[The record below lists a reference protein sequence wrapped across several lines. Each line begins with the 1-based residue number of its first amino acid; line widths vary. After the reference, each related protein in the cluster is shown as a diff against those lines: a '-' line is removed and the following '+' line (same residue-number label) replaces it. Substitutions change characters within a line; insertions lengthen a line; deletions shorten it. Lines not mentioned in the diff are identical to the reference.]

1 MRTAILL
8 LVCVF
13 TSAIAWAETYGDW
26 EYVVSG
32 NNATITKYNGRTNTT
47 TINIPNKVGN
57 GSNQKTVTAINDDV
71 FSGRTRVRTI
81 NIQATNLNTIG
92 NDVFSGCTSLRS
104 ITIPASVTSIGNNVF
119 SGCTSLSSITF
130 ANGTQLMT
138 IGDNAFSGCTK
149 LSSVTIPTN
158 VTSIGDYAFDGC
170 TSLTSITIP
179 RYVTSIGSNPFSG
192 CTKLTTISVNTNNSS
207 FKAVDNVLMNKAG
220 TQLIAY
226 PAGKTGTS
234 YTVPTSVTTIGN
246 KAFDSCSKLTS
257 IIIPANVTA
266 IGSNAFSGCTNLK
279 SIYMLSDQP
288 DLSYAGIP
296 AGCTVYIYGTGN
308 NYANQ
313 IHIGKVTTGTNVTA
327 TVSSTPTGISSP
339 VITYNNTD
347 YYAEGTTF
355 TLGYSGTGSNV
366 VYTAT
371 KTNGG
376 TDVTSDVISS
386 TTLTMPIYDVT
397 VNATVSNQIPV
408 TITAG
413 STSKEYNGTPLTYG
427 NFEVNGLPDGDNHT
441 FTVTMTSESE
451 ITNVGSTSNVIATVD
466 GVTVSS
472 TQATQV
478 GNYLVTIEAGTLEV
492 TPKAITVKADDM
504 EKVYDNNA
512 TNPGSYTATVTG
524 AEAGDS
530 FTAYTVSRATGETVG
545 PYTITPAPSGT
556 YTPVEGK
563 ENTYLQGNYEVKY
576 VTGTFTI
583 KPAAITVT
591 ADNNNKVY
599 DNDPT
604 NPASYTATVTGLS
617 EGETFTAY
625 TVSRATGEAVGP
637 YTITAAPSGTY
648 TAVEGKEN
656 TYLQGNY
663 EVKYVT
669 GTFTITPAAIKITAD
684 NKTKVYDNNAT
695 TDPQL
700 TATVTGA
707 VEGDEINYTLSRAAG
722 QAVNEYEIAV
732 TAGSNPNYTV
742 TVEGAKFTIT
752 PAAIKIT
759 ADNKTKVYDNNAT
772 TDPQLTA
779 TVTGKPENGVALSYS
794 LSRAEGQD
802 VDEYDITVTA
812 AANSNPNYTVTVEKG
827 KFKINPAAI
836 TIKADDKTKTYDNN
850 ATTDPQ
856 LTATVTGK
864 PTNGV
869 APSYSLNRTAG
880 QNVGEY
886 DIIVTAAANSNQNY
900 TVTVEKGKFK
910 INPAAITIKADDK
923 SKVYD
928 NDATTDPQLTAT
940 VTGAVEGDEINYTLS
955 REAGQAVGNY
965 AITVTTGTN
974 PNYTVSVEGGNFKIT
989 EKSITIK
996 ADDKTKVYDNDKST
1010 DPELTA
1016 TVTGAAEGD
1025 KINYSLSREDG
1036 QNVDDYIIT
1045 VEEGSNP
1052 NYTVTVEAGT
1062 FSITPAAITIS
1073 ADDKTKVYDNDASTD
1088 PELTA
1093 TVTGAVEGDEI
1104 NYSLSR
1110 EDGQDVDDYDITVT
1124 AGSNPN
1130 YTVNVEAGTFSI
1142 TPAEIT
1148 ISADDKTKVYDN
1160 DASTDPELTATV
1172 TGAVEGDE
1180 INYSLSREDGQDVD
1194 DYDITVTAGSNPN
1207 YTVNVEAGTFSITPA
1222 EITISADDKTKVYD
1236 NDASTDPELTATIT
1250 GAVEGDEINY
1260 SLSRE
1265 DGQDVDD
1272 YDITVTVEEG
1282 SNPNYT
1288 VNVEAGTFS
1297 ITPAEITI
1305 KADDKTK
1312 VYGETDPE
1320 LTATVT
1326 GTVEGDEIN
1335 YSLSREDG
1343 QNVGD
1348 YAITVTAG
1356 TNPNYSVNVESG
1368 NFLITQKSITIKADD
1383 QTKVY
1388 DNDESTD
1395 PELTATVTGAVEGD
1409 KINYTLS
1416 REAGQSIGDY
1426 AITVTAG
1433 TNPNYTVIV
1442 EGGTLTIVASTK
1454 ALIISSA
1461 TRSWEYD
1468 AQTHKEDVYTVTYN
1482 GTEIPADDTGKIFT
1496 LGTGDVVT
1504 ITPTAEEVK
1513 NVGDKV
1519 KNTFTYT
1526 LTNADQYANIIAR
1539 FGTLT
1544 IVQKTITI
1552 AGVKAKDK
1560 VYDGERT
1567 ATLDFTNAVIN
1578 GKIDGEDLTFTA
1590 SGLFNTKD
1598 VGKKKTVSIVDVTL
1612 RGKDKGNYKFAT
1624 TGSQR
1629 TTVAGVTE
1637 RPLVVTANEKTIS
1650 YGDDAAND
1658 DVSYD
1663 GFAENEDLSVLSG
1676 TLRYT
1681 YNSAK
1686 DGTGITYTANSPVGT
1701 YYIIPSGLYNENYS
1715 ITYAAGIL
1723 TVEAKDIDYED
1734 GIITQ
1739 DENGYTVDIDESMSS
1754 ANPLPK
1760 EVGPDYLTYSR
1771 TLKAPGNSEGDKTID
1786 GNAANLFTVCLPFT
1800 PETGTTVKYYTLGS
1814 VVSGA
1819 NGTSLNFE
1827 EVEAPTAN
1835 TPYLVA
1841 VMGST
1846 NFTESCNNIAV
1857 TSTEIASTTV
1867 DGYTFKGTFTGLT
1880 NAEAES
1886 KYILQHGGK
1895 WGQVPE
1901 GNANVYLPPFR
1912 AYIESG
1918 SNARSLDSSIGDGS
1932 TSIRYI
1938 HTTDADGTEQWY
1950 DMNGRKLD
1958 KQPTIKGVYIHNGR
1972 KEVIK

>member
-1 MRTAILL
+1 M
-8 LVCVF
+8 
-13 TSAIAWAETYGDW
+13 
-26 EYVVSG
+26 
-32 NNATITKYNGRTNTT
+32 
-47 TINIPNKVGN
+47 
-57 GSNQKTVTAINDDV
+57 VT
-71 FSGRTRVRTI
+71 G
-81 NIQATNLNTIG
+81 
-92 NDVFSGCTSLRS
+92 
-104 ITIPASVTSIGNNVF
+104 
-119 SGCTSLSSITF
+119 
-130 ANGTQLMT
+130 
-138 IGDNAFSGCTK
+138 K
-149 LSSVTIPTN
+149 PTN
-158 VTSIGDYAFDGC
+158 GVA
-170 TSLTSITIP
+170 P
-179 RYVTSIGSNPFSG
+179 
-192 CTKLTTISVNTNNSS
+192 
-207 FKAVDNVLMNKAG
+207 
-220 TQLIAY
+220 
-226 PAGKTGTS
+226 S
-234 YTVPTSVTTIGN
+234 Y
-246 KAFDSCSKLTS
+246 
-257 IIIPANVTA
+257 
-266 IGSNAFSGCTNLK
+266 NL
-279 SIYMLSDQP
+279 
-288 DLSYAGIP
+288 
-296 AGCTVYIYGTGN
+296 
-308 NYANQ
+308 
-313 IHIGKVTTGTNVTA
+313 
-327 TVSSTPTGISSP
+327 
-339 VITYNNTD
+339 
-347 YYAEGTTF
+347 
-355 TLGYSGTGSNV
+355 
-366 VYTAT
+366 
-371 KTNGG
+371 
-376 TDVTSDVISS
+376 
-386 TTLTMPIYDVT
+386 
-397 VNATVSNQIPV
+397 
-408 TITAG
+408 
-413 STSKEYNGTPLTYG
+413 
-427 NFEVNGLPDGDNHT
+427 
-441 FTVTMTSESE
+441 
-451 ITNVGSTSNVIATVD
+451 
-466 GVTVSS
+466 
-472 TQATQV
+472 
-478 GNYLVTIEAGTLEV
+478 
-492 TPKAITVKADDM
+492 
-504 EKVYDNNA
+504 
-512 TNPGSYTATVTG
+512 
-524 AEAGDS
+524 
-530 FTAYTVSRATGETVG
+530 SRATGQNVG
-545 PYTITPAPSGT
+545 
-556 YTPVEGK
+556 
-563 ENTYLQGNYEVKY
+563 
-576 VTGTFTI
+576 
-583 KPAAITVT
+583 
-591 ADNNNKVY
+591 
-599 DNDPT
+599 
-604 NPASYTATVTGLS
+604 
-617 EGETFTAY
+617 
-625 TVSRATGEAVGP
+625 
-637 YTITAAPSGTY
+637 
-648 TAVEGKEN
+648 
-656 TYLQGNY
+656 
-663 EVKYVT
+663 
-669 GTFTITPAAIKITAD
+669 
-684 NKTKVYDNNAT
+684 
-695 TDPQL
+695 
-700 TATVTGA
+700 
-707 VEGDEINYTLSRAAG
+707 
-722 QAVNEYEIAV
+722 
-732 TAGSNPNYTV
+732 
-742 TVEGAKFTIT
+742 
-752 PAAIKIT
+752 
-759 ADNKTKVYDNNAT
+759 
-772 TDPQLTA
+772 
-779 TVTGKPENGVALSYS
+779 
-794 LSRAEGQD
+794 
-802 VDEYDITVTA
+802 EYDITVTA

-1093 TVTGAVEGDEI
+1093 TITGAVEGDEI

-1124 AGSNPN
+1124 A
-1130 YTVNVEAGTFSI
+1130 
-1142 TPAEIT
+1142 
-1148 ISADDKTKVYDN
+1148 
-1160 DASTDPELTATV
+1160 
-1172 TGAVEGDE
+1172 
-1180 INYSLSREDGQDVD
+1180 
-1194 DYDITVTAGSNPN
+1194 
-1207 YTVNVEAGTFSITPA
+1207 
-1222 EITISADDKTKVYD
+1222 
-1236 NDASTDPELTATIT
+1236 
-1250 GAVEGDEINY
+1250 
-1260 SLSRE
+1260 
-1265 DGQDVDD
+1265 
-1272 YDITVTVEEG
+1272 G